1 MVIFSAIP
9 LPLIQLTAHLLV
21 TAWRRWKKH
30 SAQRIHLSRR
40 FKAAVKNIASARD
53 FTQTQTTKE
62 AAARDRGG
70 SPHQWFSSPHLF
82 YPEASHG
89 SREGPWFNSQKGQRS
104 TSQHRE
110 VFFSDWSQGRRE
122 GAGLAPLAPT
132 SLWDIQVPHT
142 VSSQLCLAAPCW
154 HQGASTRRALCQLCF
169 IKHHP
174 LPPKIRYEVIKI
186 KLAQVI

>member
-9 LPLIQLTAHLLV
+9 LPLIQLTSHLLV

-104 TSQHRE
+104 TSQHRDGRCSSVTGVRVE
-110 VFFSDWSQGRRE
+110 EREQDWPLWHPQASGTFRYLIQCPPSSAWQHLAGVRE
-122 GAGLAPLAPT
+122 WAPEGL
-132 SLWDIQVPHT
+132 
-142 VSSQLCLAAPCW
+142 C
-154 HQGASTRRALCQLCF
+154 ASCVLSNTTPSPQ
-169 IKHHP
+169 K
-174 LPPKIRYEVIKI
+174 
-186 KLAQVI
+186 